1 MRASSETPKREEE
14 RSSGTVRVAEGWRWL
29 LLLVLVLVLLLLV
42 LLLPRHID
50 IASRQTHPE
59 DCVVAEE
66 DAVIL
71 IVIVEALRE
80 VE

>member
-1 MRASSETPKREEE
+1 VS
-14 RSSGTVRVAEGWRWL
+14 EGWRWL
-29 LLLVLVLVLLLLV
+29 LLQAPLVLLLLV

-50 IASRQTHPE
+50 IASRQTHPG
-59 DCVVAEE
+59 DCVVAEQ

-80 VE
+80 VEQGVKVAND